1 MAAALDRRGALL
13 AAVPATASSWPARCY
28 SPAPAA
34 GGACAVARAGVFSSP
49 CEGVFWDS
57 GRHCWVALPVASN
70 GSSGPT
76 SAPDL
81 FAPAVLGME
90 GAKLEAIKRRKAME
104 AEHFEKLRDTAVAQG
119 PIIPGRAATSPPGS
133 TRCTGGAAPLRL
145 SAVMAAASTAGVS
158 SQPLLP
164 RPPPMATV
172 VAAPGLGSEGS
183 IQPLLSTARSVG
195 SVGSDSNSG
204 AGSHGWPQA
213 DLQPHGQPQLQRRVV
228 PAVQIPA
235 RVFTASGATPPMG
248 GGASCGA
255 RVGAAAFAA
264 RASRGSSAPGGAAR
278 YVAGGILTPEVP
290 ASTTSLPQGSA
301 RQRRPGAPAST
312 SSSPGRGPASAA
324 APGTAAAAAGVAKA
338 TRPANRLAVSALGG
352 GGKSSREGSAS
363 AAGSREASP
372 LVGGGG
378 GAPRQPHS
386 ASLLRQRANSPGVRA
401 GRPDGSPSGSAAE
414 VARAAGVAQAKDR
427 RPSGREL
434 QGSRGRMP
442 AAAATAAPI
451 SGTRASRVTEGARA
465 GAHLTS
471 PARARRNS
479 PPAASAA
486 AVAAAAAAAS
496 VPEAQV
502 AQLWRKLEEVQ
513 QQAAWQIGL
522 VQTEA
527 AALRQDNQRL
537 QARVDELETARVE
550 AGSALFSVR
559 SSSTAPCGLNAAVEG
574 EMGGPTER
582 ECDGRARS
590 EGPLQRVV
598 APAEAVP
605 FGVSAAVPTRA
616 PRGGGVVHQ
625 QSSPSRTANA
635 DMAGGVAGGGTT

>member
-1 MAAALDRRGALL
+1 MAAALDRSGALL

-28 SPAPAA
+28 SPAPTS
-34 GGACAVARAGVFSSP
+34 GACAVARAGVFSSP

-104 AEHFEKLRDTAVAQG
+104 AEHFEKLRDTAG
-119 PIIPGRAATSPPGS
+119 PVIPGRAATSPPGP
-133 TRCTGGAAPLRL
+133 TRCTGAAAPLRL

-213 DLQPHGQPQLQRRVV
+213 DLQPQGQPQLQRRVV
-228 PAVQIPA
+228 PAVQLPA

-278 YVAGGILTPEVP
+278 YVAGGIWTPEVP
-290 ASTTSLPQGSA
+290 PSTTSLPQGST

-312 SSSPGRGPASAA
+312 SSSPGRGLASAA
-324 APGTAAAAAGVAKA
+324 ARGVAKA
-338 TRPANRLAVSALGG
+338 TRPANRLGVSALGG

-363 AAGSREASP
+363 APGSREASP
-372 LVGGGG
+372 LVGGG

-386 ASLLRQRANSPGVRA
+386 ASLLRQRANSPGVRV

-414 VARAAGVAQAKDR
+414 VARAAGLKDR

-479 PPAASAA
+479 PPAAL
-486 AVAAAAAAAS
+486 
-496 VPEAQV
+496 PEAQV

-559 SSSTAPCGLNAAVEG
+559 SSSTAPFGLNAAVEG
-574 EMGGPTER
+574 EMGGPTES

>member
-1 MAAALDRRGALL
+1 MAAALDRIGALL

-34 GGACAVARAGVFSSP
+34 GACVVARAGVFSSP

-104 AEHFEKLRDTAVAQG
+104 AEHFEQLRDTSVAQG

-133 TRCTGGAAPLRL
+133 TRSTGGAAPLRL

-158 SQPLLP
+158 SQPQPP

-183 IQPLLSTARSVG
+183 IKPLLSTARSVG
-195 SVGSDSNSG
+195 SVGSDSNCG
-204 AGSHGWPQA
+204 VGSDGWPQA

-228 PAVQIPA
+228 PAVQLPA
-235 RVFTASGATPPMG
+235 RVLTASAATPPMG
-248 GGASCGA
+248 GGA
-255 RVGAAAFAA
+255 RVGAVPFVA

-278 YVAGGILTPEVP
+278 YVAGAVWTPQVP
-290 ASTTSLPQGSA
+290 GSTPSLPQGGA
-301 RQRRPGAPAST
+301 RQGRPGAPDST

-324 APGTAAAAAGVAKA
+324 APGVAKA
-338 TRPANRLAVSALGG
+338 TRPANRLGG

-386 ASLLRQRANSPGVRA
+386 ASLLQQRANSPGVRA
-401 GRPDGSPSGSAAE
+401 GRPDGSPSGIAAE
-414 VARAAGVAQAKDR
+414 VARSAGVAQAKDR

-550 AGSALFSVR
+550 AGSLLFSMR
-559 SSSTAPCGLNAAVEG
+559 SSSTAPFGLDAAVQG
-574 EMGGPTER
+574 ERGGPTES

-625 QSSPSRTANA
+625 KSAPSGTANA